1 MPTESYSNFG
11 LGSLDRETTT
21 GGARSST
28 VTIPATAKGTP
39 QLKVQESGGAAVS
52 AYISGASVAAS
63 TAAC

>member
-1 MPTESYSNFG
+1 M
-11 LGSLDRETTT
+11 
-21 GGARSST
+21 
-28 VTIPATAKGTP
+28 TIPATAKGTP